1 MRPVYAEPAHT
12 AMHGGAINAEA
23 ARRLGNIAMASGEHR
38 AKFGF
43 RAVVARQLHVASQ
56 LFWKVLYL
64 NQPIVAQGCGEGDRI
79 VQLAN
84 IAWPAMI
91 EDQKAGSV

>member
-12 AMHGGAINAEA
+12 AMHCGAINTEA
-23 ARRLGNIAMASGEHR
+23 ARRLGNIAMASSENS

-43 RAVVARQLHVASQ
+43 RAAIARDMHVTGQ
-56 LFWKVLYL
+56 VFWKVRYL
-64 NQPIVAQGCGEGDRI
+64 NQSIVAQGCGEGDRI
-79 VQLAN
+79 VQLAD